1 MTPRLALIAVVLTHL
16 AINMVHGR
24 AHEGAH
30 VPLSFA
36 GTLFVYIVILAG
48 PLVGLALSRWRLRAG
63 ARIIAATMAGSL
75 VFGLINHFLIDGAD
89 HVANVAVEW
98 RSLFGA
104 TAVLLLVI
112 EAAGVLIGAWAGSA
126 APALRRSS

>member
-1 MTPRLALIAVVLTHL
+1 MTPRLALIGIVLAHL
-16 AINMVHGR
+16 AISSVHGR

-48 PLVGLALSRWRLRAG
+48 PLVGLGLSRWRLRAG
-63 ARIIAATMAGSL
+63 AWVVALTMAGAL
-75 VFGLINHFLIDGAD
+75 VFGLINHFLIDGSD
-89 HVANVAVEW
+89 HVANVAAEW

-104 TAVLLLVI
+104 TAVLLLLS
-112 EAAGVLIGAWAGSA
+112 EAAGVAIGMWAGSA
-126 APALRRSS
+126 ARHGRPS